1 MALKSQHYPMS
12 EPPVKPEGERA
23 REPGFATEHERHSE
37 RVSERRNKEPT
48 HGRASNA
55 LTGDAR
61 PGDMRAS
68 DSSSPALIFRLLNYK
83 DISEVRSFIT
93 LLYAI
98 SAEADPF
105 HFDKSSEFID
115 GCVVK
120 ARREE
125 TPENTCAALALEG
138 KEMVGVHVLRRF
150 EEGPLVG
157 AHVAGLWVAKRCRGR
172 GVARRLKAM
181 GEAWARSIGA
191 HFLNSNVLV
200 RNDPML
206 ELNRKL
212 GFETYRVNLRKR
224 L

>member
-23 REPGFATEHERHSE
+23 NEPGRAMEHERPSE
-37 RVSERRNKEPT
+37 RQLDRGNKQPAHE
-48 HGRASNA
+48 RASEA
-55 LTGDAR
+55 PTRDE
-61 PGDMRAS
+61 RAS
-68 DSSSPALIFRLLNYK
+68 DMRSATLIFRLLNYK
-83 DISEVRSFIT
+83 DISEVRAFIT

-125 TPENTCAALALEG
+125 MPHNTFAALALEG
-138 KEMVGVHVLRRF
+138 KEMVGVHVVRRF

-157 AHVAGLWVAKRCRGR
+157 AHVAGLWVAKRWRGC